1 MSHLVARAAVRAQ
14 GAGARVESMAF
25 AAVRATR
32 EVRIKHGRDD
42 LPAIA
47 GVPEAGET
55 VDGEVFDGVSEAA
68 IFPGDLPERP
78 EAIFDP
84 ASRWQVRAP
93 RFRPP
98 LVATD
103 AGGRTKPPP
112 QIRLDRALEFLIGD
126 RLT

>member
-1 MSHLVARAAVRAQ
+1 
-14 GAGARVESMAF
+14 MAF

-47 GVPEAGET
+47 GVPEAGEV
-55 VDGEVFDGVSEAA
+55 VDGEVFDGTSEAA

-98 LVATD
+98 LVTVD
-103 AGGRTKPPP
+103 AGGRTSPPP

-126 RLT
+126 RLV